1 MRAIGG
7 AVMGLD
13 VMPRKKLALNIRA
26 LKIMAGAGALAWMSA
41 VGPVSAAD
49 IPAAPVYK
57 APVAAPVQN
66 WYGFFIGVSGG
77 YAWGRNA
84 VETTAVP
91 PFTPFLGATSAFD
104 TWAGNPSGGLFGLQ
118 WGSNWQFNR
127 FVLGTIGDIYWSD
140 IKASQTKP
148 GAFGGLPGTSTADQ
162 HLKWFGTTRLRGG
175 VLVTDN
181 FLLYASGGLAS
192 GRGESN
198 FTSQGAGCAIVV
210 CPFGSGSKNM
220 WGWAA
225 GGGVEYLSGPWSAR
239 VEYLHYDLGTLS
251 YSVAPPAPVF
261 FNSSVRMS
269 GDMVLGSIS
278 YKFNW
283 TPLGLLFGSDR
294 L

>member
-13 VMPRKKLALNIRA
+13 VMARKTLAL
-26 LKIMAGAGALAWMSA
+26 KVMAGAGALAWMSA
-41 VGPVSAAD
+41 VGPVLAAD

-66 WYGFFIGVSGG
+66 WYGFFIGASGG

-84 VETTAVP
+84 VELTAVP
-91 PFTPFLGATSAFD
+91 PFAPFAAGTSPFAAA
-104 TWAGNPSGGLFGLQ
+104 AGNPSGGLAGIQ
-118 WGSNWQFNR
+118 YGSNWQFNR
-127 FVLGTIGDIYWSD
+127 LVIGTIGDIYWSD
-140 IKASQTKP
+140 IKASQT
-148 GAFGGLPGTSTADQ
+148 AAATIGGVTATATVDQ
-162 HLKWFGTTRLRGG
+162 HLKWFGTTRVRAG

-192 GRGESN
+192 GRGESSFVSN
-198 FTSQGAGCAIVV
+198 TTLGCPAVG
-210 CPFGSGSKNM
+210 CPFGSASKNM

-225 GGGVEYLSGPWSAR
+225 GGGAEYLSGPWSAR
-239 VEYLHYDLGTLS
+239 LEYLHYDLGTLS
-251 YSVAPPAPVF
+251 YPVAPPVPVII
-261 FNSSVRMS
+261 NNSVRMS
-269 GDMVLGSIS
+269 GDVVLGTIS

-283 TPLGLLFGSDR
+283 TLMGLLFGSDR